1 MTTPQSTKVP
11 ATIHIWCFAAAVTST
26 IVAIPHVIVA
36 WVLDWSPVLVNF
48 HLIVTLGLWLAAVFF
63 VATKQKAP
71 DDEAPGRLHSANEC
85 ADLAIDSLER
95 RFRDN

>member
-1 MTTPQSTKVP
+1 MPTPPTTKVP
-11 ATIHIWCFAAAVTST
+11 ATIHIWCFAAAVAST

-48 HLIVTLGLWLAAVFF
+48 HLIVTLGFWIAAVFF
-63 VATKQKAP
+63 VATGQKAP
-71 DDEAPGRLHSANEC
+71 SEGLHSADDC
-85 ADLAIDSLER
+85 ADLARIDSLER